1 VCVRNAQTVIYIH
14 NIGIFVNISTCFFM
28 KIVAINIFTV
38 NNFHLLITISL
49 AKYVILRKQVFNQIF
64 GVTLMQSML
73 NIYKRKDEKNLGIVN
88 NTKLYTKLASR
99 SVKI

>member
-1 VCVRNAQTVIYIH
+1 
-14 NIGIFVNISTCFFM
+14 
-28 KIVAINIFTV
+28 
-38 NNFHLLITISL
+38 
-49 AKYVILRKQVFNQIF
+49 
-64 GVTLMQSML
+64 MQSML